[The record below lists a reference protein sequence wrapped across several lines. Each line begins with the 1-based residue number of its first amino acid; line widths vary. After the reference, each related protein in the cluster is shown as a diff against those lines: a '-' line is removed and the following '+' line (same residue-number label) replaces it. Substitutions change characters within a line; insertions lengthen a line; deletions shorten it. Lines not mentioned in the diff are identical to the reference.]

1 MTRIIIDIDF
11 NEYDFVKGAV
21 REKTQNLL
29 NYMDTCLDHATN
41 LEKYNDDPR
50 MPKFKQPV
58 PKKKIVK
65 KTTRKTK

>member
-1 MTRIIIDIDF
+1 MSVHKKLMQARV
-11 NEYDFVKGAV
+11 N
-21 REKTQNLL
+21 
-29 NYMDTCLDHATN
+29 
-41 LEKYNDDPR
+41 PR